1 MWAAKLWL
9 EFSDSELWF
18 LAKSV
23 EQCVQGAKHAN
34 AQNEYSTGER
44 LSLREKKSLKE
55 YGY

>member
-1 MWAAKLWL
+1 VGSKTLTGIFRFGALV
-9 EFSDSELWF
+9 SGQICGT
-18 LAKSV
+18 V
-23 EQCVQGAKHAN
+23 VQGAKHAN